1 MSGNAEKIFK
11 LIQTC
16 KESLAKLVEYKV
28 TAELDGTLQER
39 WAEFMSDITVFRD
52 DFILFSRSLT
62 SRKPVDELVKRLE
75 VIQEKFSET
84 FGGVFDD
91 AKLFVAESR
100 RCLESLKFLYY
111 QLPTETVTVTEQ
123 YKLLRDI
130 NWEEEK
136 NEKEKKERRQE
147 ALTNKIEKIIAKF
160 PSDPLE
166 RRLYQLNGDIITEI
180 ERIYNLSRMKTET
193 HFMKEESLA
202 VTIETL
208 NLEISRLKSK
218 LTEKKGHSWN
228 PFARPPPKKHDP
240 MEVDALLTT
249 LKTYV

>member
-39 WAEFMSDITVFRD
+39 WTEFMSDVTVFQG

-62 SRKPVDELVKRLE
+62 SRKPVDELEKRLE
-75 VIQEKFSET
+75 VIQEKFSEA
-84 FGGVFDD
+84 FGEVSED
-91 AKLFVAESR
+91 AGFVVRELR

-208 NLEISRLKSK
+208 NLEIERLKSK
-218 LTEKKGHSWN
+218 LAEKEGHWWN
-228 PFARPPPKKHDP
+228 PFTTRSAKRDKAIN
-240 MEVDALLTT
+240 VDELLCRIQQCM
-249 LKTYV
+249 